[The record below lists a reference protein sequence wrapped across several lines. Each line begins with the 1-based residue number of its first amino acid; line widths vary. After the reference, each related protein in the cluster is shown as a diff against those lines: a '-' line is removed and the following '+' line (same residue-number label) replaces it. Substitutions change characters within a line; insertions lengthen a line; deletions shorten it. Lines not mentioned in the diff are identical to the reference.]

1 MKFMRPS
8 DPDKPPARRRSRGA
22 ARRSAAKKRQAN
34 GDKAQVPADP
44 LLLSAP
50 LAHWAGE
57 PIARAGR
64 KYALLGR
71 VEALRLGPDGRCLE
85 ARVRGDR
92 AAPYQ
97 IDVRVQDGSLDCH
110 CTCEDETHRLCK
122 HAVAALE
129 VLRFPLPSIDE
140 SSASA
145 RRKQYAGRLG
155 RGRGRII
162 QHAPLSAGFVVLG
175 EMERTLTRDERVDLV
190 REQEIQA
197 RKQRARRE
205 RAEVKKLRNGT
216 RPPRFKVASGS
227 DGVSYTVTLRGAKAD
242 LPSCSCP
249 DFAKSELGTCKHIER
264 ARGWFSR
271 RKKKLPTEV
280 LSLWWRPRT
289 WSDRVPDPLRE
300 IRVDLPI
307 AELPRSLGRFFGA
320 DGCLREAGAAD
331 PVAFAREAIDTA
343 ARVARRRGW
352 AWDLD
357 AAVSRLLA
365 GLESE
370 ASRRATLAVIERE
383 GEIWNGIVPSLGFD
397 LHRYQEH
404 GALFLARRGR
414 TFLADDMGLGKTIQA
429 IVAAL
434 LMRAA
439 AGAKRALVVCPA
451 SLKHQWRREIHKACG
466 ERATVVE
473 GRRALRIAAYRQW
486 TSGFLVLNYELV
498 LRDLEAIRAS
508 RPDLVILDEAQRIK
522 NWDTKTAKAVKLLDS
537 PFAFILTGTPLENRL
552 GELHS
557 LVEFLHPRALG
568 PRWRLLPFHSITDPQ
583 GRVLAYEGFDVLRKR
598 LEAFFLR
605 RERNEVLDQLP
616 ERTENIFWTE
626 MLPSQRRPYRKLARK
641 VATLITRKQPL
652 RPNEVRALLQ
662 ALTSMRILCNS
673 LAQFSWNRCQERVL
687 DGSPAAPADFKWIQS
702 PKLEEF
708 GHVLEDLLDESESKI
723 VVFSQWERMLR
734 VAHFVVRDLL
744 DRRGERAEVFHGGLS
759 GPARNHLLEAFRSD
773 PELRVLFSTDAGGQG
788 LNLQDAASVVVNLEV
803 PWNPAVLEQRIGR
816 VHRIGQRRSVQVLH
830 FVTRDAIEERVRQVV
845 ESKRALFEGLLVD
858 EVDQVVLDPKGR
870 SSFVERVRELIDSER
885 IDDLDPPL

>member
-1 MKFMRPS
+1 M
-8 DPDKPPARRRSRGA
+8 ARDA
-22 ARRSAAKKRQAN
+22 DNAR
-34 GDKAQVPADP
+34 VPADP
-44 LLLSAP
+44 VLLSAP
-50 LAHWAGE
+50 LAEWAGE

-71 VEALRLGPDGRCLE
+71 VEALQLSPDGRSVD

-92 AAPYQ
+92 AAPY
-97 IDVRVQDGSLDCH
+97 RVEVGVNDGSLAGR
-110 CTCEDETHRLCK
+110 CTCEDEAHNLCK

-129 VLRFPLPSIDE
+129 VLRFPLPSVDE

-162 QHAPLSAGFVVLG
+162 QHAPLNAGFVVLG
-175 EMERTLTRDERVDLV
+175 EMERTLTREERVDLV
-190 REQEIQA
+190 RDEEIKA

-205 RAEVKKLRNGT
+205 RAEVKKLRNGS
-216 RPPRFKVASGS
+216 RPPRFRIAGGG
-227 DGVSYTVTLRGAKAD
+227 DGVSYTVTLRGPRAD

-249 DFAKSELGTCKHIER
+249 DFAKSELQTCKHIER
-264 ARGWFSR
+264 ARGWFAR
-271 RKKKLPTEV
+271 RKKKLPTDV
-280 LSLWWRPRT
+280 LSIWWRPRV
-289 WSDRVPDPLRE
+289 WQAEVPDPMRE
-300 IRVDLPI
+300 IRIDMPVP
-307 AELPRSLGRFFGA
+307 ELPRSLARYFGR
-320 DGCLREAGAAD
+320 DGYLRAAPD
-331 PVAFAREAIDTA
+331 GVGQAAFAREAIETA
-343 ARVARRRGW
+343 QRVARRRGLT
-352 AWDLD
+352 WDLD
-357 AAVSRLLA
+357 PAAPGALERAESDAGQAERL
-365 GLESE
+365 SVV
-370 ASRRATLAVIERE
+370 RRD
-383 GEIWNGIVPSLGFD
+383 GELWQGIVPHLGFR
-397 LHRYQEH
+397 LHPYQED
-404 GALFLARRGR
+404 GAVFLARCGR
-414 TFLADDMGLGKTIQA
+414 AFLADDMGLGKTIQA

-434 LMRAA
+434 LLRSASEA
-439 AGAKRALVVCPA
+439 RRALVVCPA

-466 ERATVVE
+466 ERASVVE
-473 GRRALRIAAYRQW
+473 GRRALRLEAYRSW
-486 TSGFLVLNYELV
+486 KEGFLVLNYELV
-498 LRDLEAIRAS
+498 LRDLDAIRAA

-522 NWDTKTAKAVKLLDS
+522 NWDTKTAKAVKQLDS
-537 PFAFILTGTPLENRL
+537 PYAFILTGTPLENRL

-568 PRWRLLPFHSITDPQ
+568 PRWRVMPFHSITDPQ

-598 LEAFFLR
+598 LQGFFLR
-605 RERNEVLDQLP
+605 RERREVLDQLP

-626 MLPSQRRPYRKLARK
+626 LTPFQRRPYRKLARK
-641 VATLITRKQPL
+641 VASLITRKQPL

-673 LAQFSWNRCQERVL
+673 LAQYAWDRCEQRVL
-687 DGSPAAPADFKWIQS
+687 DGSAAVPSDFKWIHS

-734 VAHFVVRDLL
+734 IAHFVVRDLL

-759 GPARNHLLEAFRSD
+759 GPARNQLLESFGAD

-788 LNLQDAASVVVNLEV
+788 LNLQEAASVVVNLEV

-858 EVDQVVLDPKGR
+858 ELDQVVLDSQGR
-870 SSFVERVRELIDSER
+870 SSFVERVRELIEEER
-885 IDDLDPPL
+885 VEDPDLFA